1 MKLSIKLL
9 ISLALTTLALSCGTE
24 EAEKEET
31 TPTTETSGA
40 SLNGE
45 ALYASNCAGCH
56 GDLNNSAKSGS
67 SAAAIKN
74 AISTESSMNNIS
86 LSDAE
91 IDAIAGAL

>member
-24 EAEKEET
+24 EAEKEV
-31 TPTTETSGA
+31 
-40 SLNGE
+40 NGE

-56 GDLNNSAKSGS
+56 GELNNSAKTGS

-74 AISTESSMNNIS
+74 AISNEPSMNNIS

-91 IDAIAGAL
+91 INAIAEALK